1 MPPAAHLEIPIAWL
15 LNYVLLLARVSGF
28 VVLVPIPGLRQAP
41 ATARIV
47 LAATL
52 AFVLAPLASGP
63 ADPGLLNSPA
73 IAWRLAGL
81 VVSEGVLGLAVGLA
95 VSILIDAF
103 GTAAQMLGFQAG
115 YSYVNLVDP
124 NTQVDASILN
134 VMLVLL
140 SSLLFFAFDL
150 HLHVIRALTLSLREW
165 PLGHFVTKPG
175 DALLMVELGASAL
188 ETAVRVALP
197 IVAVLLL
204 VDLTLGLLNQVNS
217 RMQLL
222 TLSFPAK
229 IIAAIAL
236 LYPALLLMPRSFHDL
251 ASETFE
257 VITAVVKR

>member
-1 MPPAAHLEIPIAWL
+1 MPLAVSLDIPALWL
-15 LNYVLLLARVSGF
+15 LDYVLLLARVSGF

-41 ATARIV
+41 AVARV
-47 LAATL
+47 LLAATL
-52 AFVLAPLASGP
+52 ALVLAPLASGP
-63 ADPGLLNSPA
+63 ADPALLDSSA
-73 IAWRLAGL
+73 VVWTLAGMVL
-81 VVSEGVLGLAVGLA
+81 SEGVLGLAVGLA
-95 VSILIDAF
+95 VGILLDAF

-134 VMLVLL
+134 VLLVLL
-140 SSLLFFAFDL
+140 GSLLFFSFDL

-175 DALLMVELGASAL
+175 DALMMVELGGSAL

-236 LYPALLLMPRSFHDL
+236 LSPVLPLLPRSFHDL
-251 ASETFE
+251 AAETFE
-257 VITAVVKR
+257 VMTAVVKR

>member
-1 MPPAAHLEIPIAWL
+1 MPLAVNLDIPAIWL
-15 LNYVLLLARVSGF
+15 LNYVLLLVRVGGF
-28 VVLVPIPGLRQAP
+28 IVMVPMPGLRQAP

-63 ADPGLLNSPA
+63 ANPELLNSEAAP
-73 IAWRLAGL
+73 WRLAGMIL
-81 VVSEGVLGLAVGLA
+81 SEGVLGLAVGLGVA
-95 VSILIDAF
+95 ILLDAF

-134 VMLVLL
+134 VLLVLL
-140 SSLLFFAFDL
+140 SSLLFFCFDL
-150 HLHVIRALTLSLREW
+150 HLHVLRVLTRSLREW
-165 PLGHFVTKPG
+165 PLGHFVTTPA
-175 DALLMVELGASAL
+175 DALRMVALGGVAL
-188 ETAVRVALP
+188 ETAVRVAFP
-197 IVAVLLL
+197 VVAVLLL

-229 IIAAIAL
+229 IIAGLAL
-236 LYPALLLMPRSFHDL
+236 LFPALLLMPRSFHDL
-251 ASETFE
+251 AVETFE

>member
-1 MPPAAHLEIPIAWL
+1 MPLAANLDIPAVWL

-28 VVLVPIPGLRQAP
+28 VALVPIPGLRQAP
-41 ATARIV
+41 AAARV
-47 LAATL
+47 ALAATIAL
-52 AFVLAPLASGP
+52 VFAPLASGP
-63 ADPGLLNSPA
+63 ADPALLNSGA
-73 IAWRLAGL
+73 IVWRLAGMA
-81 VVSEGVLGLAVGLA
+81 VSEGVLGLAVGLA
-95 VSILIDAF
+95 VGILLDAF

-134 VMLVLL
+134 VLLVLL
-140 SSLLFFAFDL
+140 GSLLFFSFDL
-150 HLHVIRALTLSLREW
+150 HLHVMRALTLSLREW

-175 DALLMVELGASAL
+175 DALMMVELGGSAL
-188 ETAVRVALP
+188 ETSVRMALP
-197 IVAVLLL
+197 VVAVLLL

-251 ASETFE
+251 ATGTFE
-257 VITAVVKR
+257 AITVVVKR